1 MRCGPWIAS
10 PFVSNPN
17 LYQRHH
23 RVDSTTSAHM
33 LRACTIN
40 GVDFSALSLD
50 SLVIYMFVR
59 LRIRT

>member
-1 MRCGPWIAS
+1 M
-10 PFVSNPN
+10 
-17 LYQRHH
+17 
-23 RVDSTTSAHM
+23 DSTTSAHM

-50 SLVIYMFVR
+50 SLVIYMCVR